1 MDIGEPNW
9 LSARKPGQT
18 VSPEQDREALQTTPG
33 TIIQHMVKGWLNPD
47 FGKK

>member
-9 LSARKPGQT
+9 SDSQPRARQ
-18 VSPEQDREALQTTPG
+18 EALQTTPG
-33 TIIQHMVKGWLNPD
+33 TIIQHMVKEWLNPD